1 MLSGLAMKTRDPPRP
16 LETFAPPPL
25 LPSSLHPLLELMLL
39 LLPKEEEHLEGLD
52 ASMPSLRRFVCAL
65 SLSRVFPPNNTKG
78 SPKFCRCSNTI
89 RLISGFAGPQQGGRG
104 GLSLCWALC
113 VFDYKT
119 TLCSAHPIGAKS
131 ANFKWHLAL
140 RCVALC
146 CSDLVCCGLCW
157 LCCN

>member
-52 ASMPSLRRFVCAL
+52 AFLAALCVCAF
-65 SLSRVFPPNNTKG
+65 SLVFFPQIIQRAAQSFVAAVTRYGSLVDLPGPSRV
-78 SPKFCRCSNTI
+78 
-89 RLISGFAGPQQGGRG
+89 AEEV
-104 GLSLCWALC
+104 CWALC

-119 TLCSAHPIGAKS
+119 ALCSAPPIGAKS

-140 RCVALC
+140 RCVTLC
-146 CSDLVCCGLCW
+146 CSDLVCCELCW